1 MLFIRKEHQ
10 EVLRHKIKSRS
21 QCSLWEK
28 SYHWVNY
35 TILYTTL
42 CIVYL
47 HKINEINPR
56 EIWFWIESRT
66 SNVWGLRSRQTAS
79 NKWTVWFRSFL
90 IHLTLKYQLNTLLSL
105 VNGSPR
111 TTAFIIEIPELSSHT
126 AYLSRRAQRYSSSSS
141 PLLQCMILHCIAYH
155 TFSPLFSVI
164 CQHNSFPSYDGPLQK
179 DSTITNSPPYV
190 YITSRALLS

>member
-1 MLFIRKEHQ
+1 MLFIRKGHE
-10 EVLRHKIKSRS
+10 EVLRHKIKSRLQS
-21 QCSLWEK
+21 SLWEK
-28 SYHWVNY
+28 SYHWENY

-42 CIVYL
+42 CTVYL
-47 HKINEINPR
+47 HTINEIHSR

-66 SNVWGLRSRQTAS
+66 SKVWGLRSRQEAS
-79 NKWTVWFRSFL
+79 NKWTVWFRTFL

-155 TFSPLFSVI
+155 TFSPLFSVM
-164 CQHNSFPSYDGPLQK
+164 CQHNSFPSYDSPLQK
-179 DSTITNSPPYV
+179 DTVPLQIHHTMF
-190 YITSRALLS
+190 T